1 MIDGLLCVW
10 TASSEVARGVRGC
23 PRGGLWTSPG
33 SFSVQVASVVNDS
46 PACPISSG
54 ALPCTFLPQSRAV
67 PSDQQ
72 WPPKPHLLQAS
83 QPPAPSFISESPAL
97 DLRSVPLRASSTP
110 ASLASWLR
118 VCVHTLPTHLSS
130 FPDCRWLSGGLSHLM
145 LKLLE
150 GCHNWYP
157 LPKLPSHSIH
167 LRHHCQIH
175 CAKISLKKVISFFF
189 FF

>member
-1 MIDGLLCVW
+1 MW

-130 FPDCRWLSGGLSHLM
+130 FPDCRWLSGGSQSPDAEIIRRLSQLVSSSQTSFSF
-145 LKLLE
+145 
-150 GCHNWYP
+150 N
-157 LPKLPSHSIH
+157 SS
-167 LRHHCQIH
+167 QT
-175 CAKISLKKVISFFF
+175 SLSDSLC
-189 FF
+189 